1 VSAPVARKGRFDVS
15 FTLLLP
21 LLLAAQPVATDSY
34 LPALPAIANELG
46 SASTSLTLFVLAFGF
61 AQLLCGPL
69 ADRFGRRPV
78 LLAGLGCYVL
88 AALGGA
94 FAGSVTLLAGW
105 RTLQGFSM
113 AAILVCS
120 RAAVRD
126 LYPAHEGPHVMARG
140 LTGLGVVGLAAP
152 LLGAWLVQ
160 GAGWRWVMVAM
171 AVYATV
177 LFALCWRSFGETR
190 QPFAPGDGQ
199 SSAPRG
205 SARAVFASRS
215 FRAWASV
222 AATTYGGLFCFLL
235 LSPMVYIGYLGWSP
249 AWYGWIPAGGSLVY
263 IFSTTMCRTL
273 LRRYGPVR
281 TVRLGASLSLA
292 GPVIQALGC
301 LLLPLSAVP
310 LLVGHAVYCLGHG
323 IHQPCGQA
331 GAVGDLP
338 HLAGRAVSW
347 SGFGM
352 MMVAF
357 CVGQVAALFVDTSYS
372 NGAWPMVAPMLL
384 AGCVLMAIAFFWLP
398 RLQHHQPP
406 SSPPSPSSPASPAHP
421 TKDTTP

>member
-1 VSAPVARKGRFDVS
+1 MTGPRIRKDRFEIG
-15 FTLLLP
+15 FGLLLP

-34 LPALPAIANELG
+34 LPALPAIAKELG

-78 LLAGLGCYVL
+78 LLAGLGCYAI

-94 FAGSVTLLAGW
+94 FAGSVAVLAGW

-113 AAILVCS
+113 AAILVCA

-140 LTGLGVVGLAAP
+140 LTGLGVVGLLAP

-160 GAGWRWVMVAM
+160 GAGWRWVMASM
-171 AVYATV
+171 ALYALV
-177 LFALCWRSFGETR
+177 LLALCWRSFAETR
-190 QPFAPGDGQ
+190 RPLAGEL
-199 SSAPRG
+199 SAPRG
-205 SARAVFASRS
+205 STRAVFASRS

-249 AWYGWIPAGGSLVY
+249 AMYGWIPAGGSLVY
-263 IFSTTMCRTL
+263 IFSTTMCRRL
-273 LRRYGPVR
+273 LRRYGPVG
-281 TVRLGASLSLA
+281 TVQLGATLSITGA
-292 GPVIQALGC
+292 AIQALGC
-301 LLLPLSAVP
+301 WLAPHSALPLLA
-310 LLVGHAVYCLGHG
+310 GHAVYCLGHG

-357 CVGQVAALFVDTSYS
+357 SVGQVAAQFVDTDFS
-372 NGAWPMVAPMLL
+372 NGAWPMVVPMLL
-384 AGCVLMAIAFFWLP
+384 AGCGLLAIAFLWLP
-398 RLQHHQPP
+398 RLQHPMKEKE
-406 SSPPSPSSPASPAHP
+406 S
-421 TKDTTP
+421 T

>member
-1 VSAPVARKGRFDVS
+1 MTGPTDIRKGRFDVG
-15 FTLLLP
+15 FGLLLP

-78 LLAGLGCYVL
+78 LLVGLGCYVV

-94 FAGSVTLLAGW
+94 FAGSVAVLAGW

-113 AAILVCS
+113 AAILVCA

-140 LTGLGVVGLAAP
+140 LTGLGVVGLLAP

-160 GAGWRWVMVAM
+160 GAGWRWVMGSM
-171 AVYATV
+171 ALYALV

-190 QPFAPGDGQ
+190 RPLAGDV
-199 SSAPRG
+199 SAPRG

-249 AWYGWIPAGGSLVY
+249 AMYGWIPAGGSLVY
-263 IFSTTMCRTL
+263 IFSTTMCRHL
-273 LRRYGPVR
+273 LRKYGPVH
-281 TVRLGASLSLA
+281 TVQLGATLSIA
-292 GPVIQALGC
+292 GATIQALGC
-301 LLLPLSAVP
+301 WLAPHSAVP

-357 CVGQVAALFVDTSYS
+357 SVGQIAAQFVDTGYS
-372 NGAWPMVAPMLL
+372 NGAWPMVVPMLL
-384 AGCVLMAIAFFWLP
+384 AGCVLLAIAFLWLP
-398 RLQHHQPP
+398 RLQHPIRKE
-406 SSPPSPSSPASPAHP
+406 S
-421 TKDTTP
+421 T

>member
-1 VSAPVARKGRFDVS
+1 VTGPSLRKARFDLG
-15 FTLLLP
+15 FGLLLP

-34 LPALPAIANELG
+34 LPALPAIAKELG

-78 LLAGLGCYVL
+78 LLAGLGCYAI

-94 FAGSVTLLAGW
+94 FAGSVAVLAGW

-113 AAILVCS
+113 AAILVCA

-140 LTGLGVVGLAAP
+140 LTGLGVVGLLAP

-160 GAGWRWVMVAM
+160 GAGWRWVMASM
-171 AVYATV
+171 ALYALV
-177 LFALCWRSFGETR
+177 LLALCWRSFAETR
-190 QPFAPGDGQ
+190 RPLAGEP
-199 SSAPRG
+199 SAPRG
-205 SARAVFASRS
+205 STRAVFASRS

-249 AWYGWIPAGGSLVY
+249 AMYGWIPAGGSLVY
-263 IFSTTMCRTL
+263 IFSTTLCRRL
-273 LRRYGPVR
+273 LRRYGPVG
-281 TVRLGASLSLA
+281 TVQLGATLSMA
-292 GPVIQALGC
+292 GAAIQALGC
-301 LLLPLSAVP
+301 WLAPHSALPLLA
-310 LLVGHAVYCLGHG
+310 GHAVYCLGHG

-357 CVGQVAALFVDTSYS
+357 GVGQMAAQFVDTDFS
-372 NGAWPMVAPMLL
+372 NGAWPMVVPMLL
-384 AGCVLMAIAFFWLP
+384 AGCGLLAIAFLWLP
-398 RLQHHQPP
+398 RLQHPIKEKE
-406 SSPPSPSSPASPAHP
+406 SP
-421 TKDTTP
+421 

>member
-1 VSAPVARKGRFDVS
+1 MSAPRPAGGGRFEPG
-15 FTLLLP
+15 FALLLP

-46 SASTSLTLFVLAFGF
+46 SASTSLTLFVLAFGL

-78 LLAGLGCYVL
+78 LLAGLGCYVV

-94 FAGSVTLLAGW
+94 FAGSVAMLAAC

-113 AAILVCS
+113 AAILVCA

-140 LTGLGVVGLAAP
+140 LTGLGVVALLAP
-152 LLGAWLVQ
+152 LVGAWLVQ
-160 GAGWRWVMVAM
+160 GAGWRSVMGLM
-171 AVYATV
+171 ALYALV
-177 LFALCWRSFGETR
+177 LLVLCWRSFGETR
-190 QPFAPGDGQ
+190 RPLAADAA
-199 SSAPRG
+199 APRG

-215 FRAWASV
+215 FRAWASL
-222 AATTYGGLFCFLL
+222 AAATYGGLFCFLL

-263 IFSTTMCRTL
+263 IFSTTMCRRL
-273 LRRYGPVR
+273 LRRHGAVR
-281 TVRLGASLSLA
+281 TVQLGALLSITGA
-292 GPVIQALGC
+292 AVQALGC
-301 LLLPLSAVP
+301 WLAPQSALPLLA
-310 LLVGHAVYCLGHG
+310 GHAVYCLGHG

-357 CVGQVAALFVDTSYS
+357 ACGQIAAQFVDGGFS
-372 NGAWPMVAPMLL
+372 NGAWPMVLPMLL
-384 AGCVLMAIAFFWLP
+384 AGCVLLAIAFAWLP
-398 RLQHHQPP
+398 RLQ
-406 SSPPSPSSPASPAHP
+406 SSSIR
-421 TKDTTP
+421 KETP

>member
-1 VSAPVARKGRFDVS
+1 MTGPRIRKDRFEIG
-15 FTLLLP
+15 FGLLLP

-34 LPALPAIANELG
+34 LPALPAIAKELG

-78 LLAGLGCYVL
+78 LLAGLGCYAI

-94 FAGSVTLLAGW
+94 FAGSVAVLAGW

-113 AAILVCS
+113 AAILVCA

-140 LTGLGVVGLAAP
+140 LTGLGVVGLLAP

-160 GAGWRWVMVAM
+160 GAGWRWVMASM
-171 AVYATV
+171 ALYALV
-177 LFALCWRSFGETR
+177 LLALCWRSFAETR
-190 QPFAPGDGQ
+190 RPLAGEP
-199 SSAPRG
+199 SAPRG
-205 SARAVFASRS
+205 STRAVFASRS

-249 AWYGWIPAGGSLVY
+249 AMYGWIPAGGSLVY
-263 IFSTTMCRTL
+263 IFSTTMCRRL
-273 LRRYGPVR
+273 LRRYGPVG
-281 TVRLGASLSLA
+281 TVQLGATLSITGA
-292 GPVIQALGC
+292 AIQALGC
-301 LLLPLSAVP
+301 WLAPHSALPLLA
-310 LLVGHAVYCLGHG
+310 GHAVYCLGHG

-357 CVGQVAALFVDTSYS
+357 SVGQVAAQFVDTNFS
-372 NGAWPMVAPMLL
+372 NGAWPMVVPMLL
-384 AGCVLMAIAFFWLP
+384 AGCGLLAIAFLWLP
-398 RLQHHQPP
+398 RLQHPIKEKE
-406 SSPPSPSSPASPAHP
+406 S
-421 TKDTTP
+421 T

>member
-1 VSAPVARKGRFDVS
+1 MTGPRIRKDRFEPG
-15 FTLLLP
+15 FGLLLP

-34 LPALPAIANELG
+34 LPALPAIAKELG

-78 LLAGLGCYVL
+78 LLAGLGCYAI

-94 FAGSVTLLAGW
+94 FAGSVAVLAGW

-113 AAILVCS
+113 AAILVCA

-140 LTGLGVVGLAAP
+140 LTGLGVVGLLAP

-160 GAGWRWVMVAM
+160 GAGWRWVMASM
-171 AVYATV
+171 ALYALV
-177 LFALCWRSFGETR
+177 LLALCWRSFAETR
-190 QPFAPGDGQ
+190 RPLAGE

-205 SARAVFASRS
+205 STRAVFASRS

-235 LSPMVYIGYLGWSP
+235 LSPMVYIGYLGWLP
-249 AWYGWIPAGGSLVY
+249 AMYGWIPAGGSLVY
-263 IFSTTMCRTL
+263 IFSTTMCRRL
-273 LRRYGPVR
+273 LRRHGPVH
-281 TVRLGASLSLA
+281 TVQLGATLSMA
-292 GPVIQALGC
+292 GAAIQALGC
-301 LLLPLSAVP
+301 WLAPHSALPLLA
-310 LLVGHAVYCLGHG
+310 GHAVYCLGHG

-357 CVGQVAALFVDTSYS
+357 SVGQMAAQFVDTDFS
-372 NGAWPMVAPMLL
+372 NGAWPMVVPMLL
-384 AGCVLMAIAFFWLP
+384 AGCGLLAIAFLWLP
-398 RLQHHQPP
+398 RLQHPMKEKE
-406 SSPPSPSSPASPAHP
+406 SP
-421 TKDTTP
+421 

>member
-1 VSAPVARKGRFDVS
+1 VSTPAARRKGRFDAS

-21 LLLAAQPVATDSY
+21 LLLAAQPMATDSY
-34 LPALPAIANELG
+34 LPALPAIAKELG

-94 FAGSVTLLAGW
+94 LAGSVTLLAGW
-105 RTLQGFSM
+105 RALQGFSM

-140 LTGLGVVGLAAP
+140 LTGLGVVGLTAP

-171 AVYATV
+171 AVYASV

-190 QPFAPGDGQ
+190 KPPGEGE

-205 SARAVFASRS
+205 STRAVFASRS
-215 FRAWASV
+215 FRAWASLA
-222 AATTYGGLFCFLL
+222 AATWGGLFCFLL

-292 GPVIQALGC
+292 GALVQALGC
-301 LLLPLSAVP
+301 WLMPLSAVP
-310 LLVGHAVYCLGHG
+310 LLFGHAVYCLGHG

-357 CVGQVAALFVDTSYS
+357 CVGQAASHFVDADFSH
-372 NGAWPMVAPMLL
+372 GAWPMVVPMLL
-384 AGCVLMAIAFFWLP
+384 AGSVLMAIAFFWLP
-398 RLQHHQPP
+398 RLQHP
-406 SSPPSPSSPASPAHP
+406 
-421 TKDTTP
+421 KKETTP

>member
-1 VSAPVARKGRFDVS
+1 MTAPVTPSKDSKGRFGVT

-34 LPALPAIANELG
+34 LPALPAIAKELG

-78 LLAGLGCYVL
+78 LLAGLGCYTV

-94 FAGSVTLLAGW
+94 FADSVALLAGW

-113 AAILVCS
+113 AAILVCA

-140 LTGLGVVGLAAP
+140 LTGLGIVGLMAP

-160 GAGWRWVMVAM
+160 GAGWRWVMAAM
-171 AVYATV
+171 AAYAAV

-190 QPFAPGDGQ
+190 RPVGEGE

-205 SARAVFASRS
+205 STRAVFASRS

-263 IFSTTMCRTL
+263 IFSTTMCRSL

-281 TVRLGASLSLA
+281 TVKLGASLSLA
-292 GPVIQALGC
+292 GATMQALGC
-301 LLLPLSAVP
+301 WLMPLSAVP
-310 LLVGHAVYCLGHG
+310 LLFGHAVYCLGHG

-357 CVGQVAALFVDTSYS
+357 CAGQLAARFVDTDFS
-372 NGAWPMVAPMLL
+372 NGAWPMVLPMLL
-384 AGCVLMAIAFFWLP
+384 AGSVLVAIAFLWLP
-398 RLQHHQPP
+398 RLQHP
-406 SSPPSPSSPASPAHP
+406 
-421 TKDTTP
+421 KKETTP

>member
-1 VSAPVARKGRFDVS
+1 VSGPPTRKDRFEPG
-15 FTLLLP
+15 FGLLLP

-34 LPALPAIANELG
+34 LPALPAIARELG

-78 LLAGLGCYVL
+78 LLAGLGGYAA

-94 FAGSVTLLAGW
+94 FAGSVAVLAGW

-113 AAILVCS
+113 AAILVCA

-140 LTGLGVVGLAAP
+140 LTGLGVVGLLAP

-160 GAGWRWVMVAM
+160 GAGWRWVMASM
-171 AVYATV
+171 ALYALV
-177 LFALCWRSFGETR
+177 LLALCWRSFAETR
-190 QPFAPGDGQ
+190 RPLAGEL
-199 SSAPRG
+199 SAPRG
-205 SARAVFASRS
+205 STRAVFASRS

-249 AWYGWIPAGGSLVY
+249 AMYGWIPAGGSLVY
-263 IFSTTMCRTL
+263 IFSTTMCRRL
-273 LRRYGPVR
+273 LRRYGPVG
-281 TVRLGASLSLA
+281 TVQLGATLSITGA
-292 GPVIQALGC
+292 AIQALGC
-301 LLLPLSAVP
+301 WLAPHSALPLLA
-310 LLVGHAVYCLGHG
+310 GHAVYCLGHG

-357 CVGQVAALFVDTSYS
+357 GVGQMAAQFVDTDFS
-372 NGAWPMVAPMLL
+372 NGAWPMVVPMLL
-384 AGCVLMAIAFFWLP
+384 AGCGLLAIAFLWLP
-398 RLQHHQPP
+398 RLQHPMKEKE
-406 SSPPSPSSPASPAHP
+406 S
-421 TKDTTP
+421 T